1 MNTTIPSTSSALDKA
16 ESAEKIRAEL
26 ELLCD
31 PEFIP
36 DIPDDVD
43 PDYLALL
50 PWRSSCMREYRITS
64 LDTTDFL
71 DRVVLPHG
79 WELVC
84 PFELVYAKTETFPR
98 YFESFWALTHNGWVC
113 HSFPSFDSSRE
124 ALWEGIK
131 DFLSRVETAEVFA
144 DIKYLLSPETG
155 SWIEPDKDDYYSLAH
170 GYYLEKTA
178 TLDKG
183 ERLEGLKLFEAHEWS
198 LRHNGSEIGRWAKGR
213 DADPEDIFEGARPYI
228 PADLFSAC
236 RLSFYLTQPSTREH
250 AAEVYAGQIWEK
262 GEMLAFL
269 KKICAKIH
277 VGDTQI
283 IRAMLLSYAA
293 TRVENSEG
301 IHISISGRTG
311 TGKSHAA
318 VVASSCLPKSA
329 VVNAHLSDKSLY
341 YHPIKD
347 RSVLILDDQEM
358 SPDFQELFKTATSDW
373 DHPGEYKTV
382 ARNAGLTLALP
393 RRCVF
398 WVCKVDLNG
407 DDQVLDR
414 QLLFWTDESDEQR
427 KSVHAAIMKRAEMP
441 RMKEGEDTNFA
452 IARALWGLVEPKV
465 VSVPFANRVRC
476 DPMMDSRNL
485 KLMFCLVEAHALL
498 HSPVRRSMIG
508 GDLLAEEEDFYA
520 VMEILEPLF
529 ANQKGS
535 QHDKLSKS
543 GARILAWLC
552 EQESG
557 LIPFGDIRV
566 ATGLSQSQLS
576 HALYGKNE
584 QGSDGL
590 LAQTA
595 AIGVERLSETRPD
608 AEDPELRRSENK
620 KVVRWNRE
628 LYQKGG
634 MKRNGFWLA
643 ER

>member
-1 MNTTIPSTSSALDKA
+1 MTLYTAYSRNQTKSSG
-16 ESAEKIRAEL
+16 EIRAEL

-31 PEFIP
+31 PEYFP
-36 DIPDDVD
+36 DIPDYVD

-50 PWRSSCMREYRITS
+50 PWHRPGISEYRITFI
-64 LDTTDFL
+64 DTESYL
-71 DRVVLPHG
+71 ERVVLPHG
-79 WELVC
+79 WQLVC
-84 PFELVYAKTETFPR
+84 PFELAYPPFEIYPR
-98 YFESFWALTHNGWVC
+98 YREGVWALTHNSCIC
-113 HSFPSFDSSRE
+113 HSFTASDNGRE

-131 DFLSRVETAEVFA
+131 DFLARVETAEIFA
-144 DIKYLLSPETG
+144 EIRYLLSPDAGT
-155 SWIEPDKDDYYSLAH
+155 WIEPDKDDFYFLDH

-183 ERLEGLKLFEAHEWS
+183 ELLEGLKLFEAHEWS
-198 LRHNGSEIGRWAKGR
+198 LRLNSTEIARWAKSR
-213 DADPEDIFEGARPYI
+213 DANPEDIFEGARPYI
-228 PADLFSAC
+228 PSELFSAC
-236 RLSFYLTQPSTREH
+236 RLSFYLTQPSTREY
-250 AAEVYAGQIWEK
+250 AADVYAGQIWKK
-262 GEMLAFL
+262 GDMLDFL
-269 KKICAKIH
+269 RNICAKIH

-283 IRAMLLSYAA
+283 IQAMLLSYAA

-318 VVASSCLPKSA
+318 VVASSCLPASS

-382 ARNAGLTLALP
+382 AKNAGLTLTLP

-414 QLLFWTDESDEQR
+414 QLLFWTDESEEQR
-427 KSVHAAIMKRAEMP
+427 KSVHTAIMNRAQRP
-441 RMKEGEDTNFA
+441 RMKDGEDTQFA
-452 IARALWGLVEPKV
+452 IGRALWSLVEPKV
-465 VSVPFANRVRC
+465 VSVPFADQVRC

-498 HSPVRRSMIG
+498 HAPVRRTMIS
-508 GDLLAEEEDFYA
+508 GDLTADKADFYA

-543 GARILAWLC
+543 GAKILGWLC
-552 EQESG
+552 GQESG
-557 LIPFGDIRV
+557 LIPLGDIRI
-566 ATGLSQSQLS
+566 ATGLSHSQLS
-576 HALYGKNE
+576 HALYGTNE
-584 QGSDGL
+584 RGSDGL
-590 LAQTA
+590 LALTA
-595 AIGVERLSETRPD
+595 AIGIERLSEIRQDADDPD
-608 AEDPELRRSENK
+608 LRRSENK
-620 KVVRWNRE
+620 KAVRWNRE

-634 MKRNGFWLA
+634 MKKNGFWLA
-643 ER
+643 EK

>member
-1 MNTTIPSTSSALDKA
+1 
-16 ESAEKIRAEL
+16 
-26 ELLCD
+26 
-31 PEFIP
+31 
-36 DIPDDVD
+36 
-43 PDYLALL
+43 
-50 PWRSSCMREYRITS
+50 
-64 LDTTDFL
+64 
-71 DRVVLPHG
+71 
-79 WELVC
+79 
-84 PFELVYAKTETFPR
+84 
-98 YFESFWALTHNGWVC
+98 
-113 HSFPSFDSSRE
+113 
-124 ALWEGIK
+124 
-131 DFLSRVETAEVFA
+131 
-144 DIKYLLSPETG
+144 
-155 SWIEPDKDDYYSLAH
+155 
-170 GYYLEKTA
+170 
-178 TLDKG
+178 
-183 ERLEGLKLFEAHEWS
+183 
-198 LRHNGSEIGRWAKGR
+198 
-213 DADPEDIFEGARPYI
+213 
-228 PADLFSAC
+228 
-236 RLSFYLTQPSTREH
+236 
-250 AAEVYAGQIWEK
+250 
-262 GEMLAFL
+262 
-269 KKICAKIH
+269 
-277 VGDTQI
+277 
-283 IRAMLLSYAA
+283 
-293 TRVENSEG
+293 
-301 IHISISGRTG
+301 
-311 TGKSHAA
+311 
-318 VVASSCLPKSA
+318 
-329 VVNAHLSDKSLY
+329 
-341 YHPIKD
+341 
-347 RSVLILDDQEM
+347 M

-485 KLMFCLVEAHALL
+485 KLMFCLVEAHALM

-543 GARILAWLC
+543 GAKILAWLC